1 MRRRLVLVA
10 AVGGVAA
17 LSVIF
22 GVGASAAGT
31 TAKVGDAAE
40 AWYYTGA
47 VGSCSSPV
55 GCPPV
60 SAPSGVGYP
69 SGTLHV
75 AVAAGQ
81 MTDTT
86 YLQPDLASLPSGE
99 TAVSGT
105 MTLPLYTASGGG
117 SYNTSAA
124 TMEACLATKS
134 FKDGTEGSTDT
145 PPAIDCSVKSP
156 VQVGTNAFTLK
167 LDPFL
172 AAWNNGQPEY
182 GIALIPDPAQT
193 TAASDWH
200 VTFDGRRLSGTQPIT
215 STVTLQPAADQSASG
230 DTSLGSTAPGS
241 GSGSGTGGGTVS
253 AAPPSAVAGPS
264 PAASPTAMAAL
275 PTDQGLPS
283 TVSPQSASPIVAG
296 GSAPA
301 ASGAQ
306 PAAGGTLQ
314 TEPAA
319 ATGGGG
325 FQYPE
330 VMLLPLAFAGGLI
343 FVVRLLTSDATPK
356 RRPV

>member
-1 MRRRLVLVA
+1 MRRHLLLAVSA
-10 AVGGVAA
+10 AGVAA
-17 LSVIF
+17 LSVAF
-22 GVGASAAGT
+22 GVGASAAAT

-60 SAPSGVGYP
+60 TAPPGVGYP

-81 MTDTT
+81 MTATT
-86 YLQPDLASLPSGE
+86 YLQPDLASLPSDE
-99 TAVSGT
+99 TAVTGT
-105 MTLPLYTASGGG
+105 MTLPLDTASGSG

-134 FKDGTEGSTDT
+134 FSDGTEGSTDT
-145 PPAIDCSVKSP
+145 PPAVDCSVKSP
-156 VQVGTNAFTLK
+156 VQIGASAFTLK

-172 AAWNNGQPEY
+172 AAWSDGQPEY

-193 TAASDWH
+193 TAASSWH
-200 VTFDGRRLSGTQPIT
+200 VTFDGRRLSGTKPIT
-215 STVTLQPAADQSASG
+215 SVVTLQPATDQSTGG
-230 DTSLGSTAPGS
+230 DMALGSTGTGS
-241 GSGSGTGGGTVS
+241 GSGMGTSS
-253 AAPPSAVAGPS
+253 ATSPSPVAVPS
-264 PAASPTAMAAL
+264 PAASPTALSAPA
-275 PTDQGLPS
+275 TNQGLPS
-283 TVSPQSASPIVAG
+283 TVSPQTASPVVAG
-296 GSAPA
+296 ASPQAT
-301 ASGAQ
+301 SGAGQ
-306 PAAGGTLQ
+306 PAAPATQQ
-314 TEPAA
+314 TEVAA